1 MNGYQNEYNFVLEFN
16 NKKVKELNPLLH
28 DLVLSIFYNI
38 DEEDIIKSWCN
49 HYNQKTDIFLKIK
62 DAIKG
67 ISIKMGS
74 RNSVHVESIW
84 EFEKFLLDHNIPRDI
99 ICKYLEFQYA
109 DGTIN
114 NSGSKRLSSEE
125 YKKNNQIKIDKIN
138 KYFNEP
144 KIVLDAI
151 ERFVLRGNNSDYSI
165 SAIILG
171 EPNNFLWITKKNI
184 LEILY
189 SKINNYCSSPHFS
202 ELVCQPMNRCINRNE
217 KYEKYRR
224 YVQIKW
230 YSLFDNI
237 IEQMNNN
244 TMKESGYGDFHA
256 NYGRK

>member
-1 MNGYQNEYNFVLEFN
+1 MNGYNNEYNFVLEFN

-28 DLVLSIFYNI
+28 DLVYSIFYDI
-38 DEEDIIKSWCN
+38 SEESIIKSWRN
-49 HYNQKTDIFLKIK
+49 HYDQKTDIFLKIG

-84 EFEKFLLDHNIPRDI
+84 EFERFLLEHNIPRNI
-99 ICKYLEFQYA
+99 ICKYLEFHYA

-114 NSGSKRLSSEE
+114 NSGTKRLSSEE
-125 YKKNNQIKIDKIN
+125 YKKNNQIKIDEIN
-138 KYFNEP
+138 KYFNTPE
-144 KIVLDAI
+144 IVSDVI
-151 ERFVLRGNNSDYSI
+151 DRFVLKGNNSEYPI

-171 EPNNFLWITKKNI
+171 EPNKFLWLNKNDI
-184 LEILY
+184 IEILN
-189 SKINNYCSSPHFS
+189 SKSDKYCSSPHFS
-202 ELVCQPMNRCINRNE
+202 EFVCQPMNRCLNHNE
-217 KYEKYRR
+217 KYEKYRK

-244 TMKESGYGDFHA
+244 AMKKSGYIKSEDFQS
-256 NYGRK
+256 